1 LVGLDLSTCRPSG
14 KPNPTEKGSKMG
26 GSPDN
31 IIAAQ
36 SQEGEAVT
44 FAIMS

>member
-1 LVGLDLSTCRPSG
+1 
-14 KPNPTEKGSKMG
+14 MG